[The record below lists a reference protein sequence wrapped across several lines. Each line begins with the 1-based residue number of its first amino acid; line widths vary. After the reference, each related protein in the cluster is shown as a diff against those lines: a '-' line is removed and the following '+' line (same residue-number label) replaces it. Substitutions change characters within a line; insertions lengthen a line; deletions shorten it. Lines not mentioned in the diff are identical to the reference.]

1 MIHSYKMCLY
11 EAETFILKGTLNS
24 FGDMCCHSEGG
35 NNRHYPPKEK
45 LICCYAARML
55 IILLFTHLHAI
66 TNQDELDTTTAD
78 TKSRH
83 LHQEQKLLHHQ
94 TAEQRLQAVRLLSSS
109 SARHCY
115 CVSSRAALRD
125 SNSNLNLQLWCC
137 KCKMTH
143 K

>member
-1 MIHSYKMCLY
+1 MCLY

-24 FGDMCCHSEGG
+24 FGDMCCPSEGG

-78 TKSRH
+78 TKS
-83 LHQEQKLLHHQ
+83 
-94 TAEQRLQAVRLLSSS
+94 
-109 SARHCY
+109 
-115 CVSSRAALRD
+115 
-125 SNSNLNLQLWCC
+125 
-137 KCKMTH
+137 
-143 K
+143 